1 MINDNTTDQGD
12 WAAADPSLEDA
23 MKMMLVAPE
32 SSPLR
37 SLRTL
42 LGAFGNVDLVS
53 NERSALI
60 RYLSALDASEPY
72 HFIFIEHRHVDVNA
86 KNLIKNIRTHEK
98 HQQQP
103 GPSVTLCCLV
113 DDCRLPGNCG
123 RWYCSG
129 DRTFFMLGPLSEQEL
144 VTLARATAHAAGE
157 YYPLLQTP
165 HSVAKA
171 DATAI
176 SG

>member
-1 MINDNTTDQGD
+1 MTNGKIRIQDDRITT
-12 WAAADPSLEDA
+12 DPSLEDA

-42 LGAFGNVDLVS
+42 LSAFGNVDLVS

-103 GPSVTLCCLV
+103 SPSVTLCCLV

-157 YYPLLQTP
+157 YYPLP
-165 HSVAKA
+165 HIFHSASDEVG
-171 DATAI
+171 TAL
-176 SG
+176 SR